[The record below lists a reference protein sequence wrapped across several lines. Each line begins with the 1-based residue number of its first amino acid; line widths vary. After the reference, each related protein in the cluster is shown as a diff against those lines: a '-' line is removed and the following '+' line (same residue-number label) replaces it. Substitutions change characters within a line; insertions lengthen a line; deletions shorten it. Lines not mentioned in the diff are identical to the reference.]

1 MLEDFFQS
9 KVCVVII
16 ITFNDKILEFSTSFI
31 FFPLNGVAELCTLE
45 NLVMLDLSGNFFIGM
60 QGKYKVKFWL
70 YIYHV
75 RT

>member
-1 MLEDFFQS
+1 MEDFFRS
-9 KVCVVII
+9 KVCVII
-16 ITFNDKILEFSTSFI
+16 IIIIINDKILLLSTSFI

-45 NLVMLDLSGNFFIGM
+45 NLVMLDLRGNFFIGM